1 VLRCAQEIVTNAARH
16 AGAENLWLDLEH
28 EGGMVTLRARDDG
41 RGARS
46 VRPGNGLRGMR
57 ERLESVGGSLAV
69 ETAEG
74 KGFALRA
81 TLPMR
86 GAP

>member
-1 VLRCAQEIVTNAARH
+1 
-16 AGAENLWLDLEH
+16 
-28 EGGMVTLRARDDG
+28 
-41 RGARS
+41 
-46 VRPGNGLRGMR
+46 MR

-69 ETAEG
+69 ETSEG

-86 GAP
+86 AAP